1 MMTQLE
7 ENQAEHLPVLL
18 SETIDALAV
27 KENGFYIDGTFGR
40 GGHAKQVL
48 ARLSEQGRLLGLDK
62 DPVAIATGEQL
73 SQQDPRFSIEQCSFA
88 ELSQVVHEQ
97 QQQQRVD
104 GILLDIGVSSP
115 QLDVADR
122 GFSFQKEG
130 PLDMRMDPDSGISAA
145 EWLATAKVEDIT
157 FVIKTLGEERFGKR
171 IANAIVETREHT
183 PIVSTTQLAAI
194 VDKAMPFREKN
205 KHPATR
211 TFQAIRIYI
220 NNELEDL
227 KAGLEQALDVLAVG
241 GRLAVITFHSLED
254 RIVKRYFRDEAR
266 GDDLPADFP
275 ITADQLNPRIKLVGK
290 AIKASKQELER
301 NPRSRSAV
309 LRVVEKLS

>member
-1 MMTQLE
+1 L
-7 ENQAEHLPVLL
+7 
-18 SETIDALAV
+18 
-27 KENGFYIDGTFGR
+27 GG
-40 GGHAKQVL
+40 GGHTRQILAK
-48 ARLSEQGRLLGLDK
+48 LSDKGRVLGLDK
-62 DPVAIATGEQL
+62 DPIAITAGQQL
-73 SQQDPRFSIEQCSFA
+73 SQEDPRFSIVQCSFA
-88 ELSQVVHEQ
+88 DMTTAVNERLWQG
-97 QQQQRVD
+97 RVD

-115 QLDVADR
+115 QIDVAER

-130 PLDMRMDPDSGISAA
+130 PLDMRMNPDVGISAA
-145 EWLATAKVEDIT
+145 DWLAKAKVEDIT

-183 PIVSTTQLAAI
+183 PIVSTTQLAAL
-194 VDKAMPFREKN
+194 VDKAMPFRVKN

-227 KAGLEQALDVLAVG
+227 KTGLEQSLNVLAVG

-266 GDDLPADFP
+266 GDDFPSDFP

-290 AIKASKQELER
+290 AVKAGKQELVL

-309 LRVVEKLS
+309 LRVVEKLV

>member
-1 MMTQLE
+1 MTDSHS
-7 ENQAEHLPVLL
+7 EHLPVLL
-18 SETIDALAV
+18 NETVDSLAV
-27 KENGFYIDGTFGR
+27 KADGIYIDGTFGR
-40 GGHAKQVL
+40 GGHARQVL
-48 ARLSEQGRLLGLDK
+48 SRLSENGRLLGLDK
-62 DPVAIATGEQL
+62 DPAAIATGQAL
-73 SQQDPRFSIEQCSFA
+73 SEQDPRFNIEQCSFA
-88 ELSQVVHEQ
+88 DIATAVNERLW
-97 QQQQRVD
+97 RGKVD

-115 QLDVADR
+115 QIDVAER
-122 GFSFQKEG
+122 GFSFQKDG
-130 PLDMRMDPDSGISAA
+130 PLDMRMNPDAGMSAA

-183 PIVSTTQLAAI
+183 PIVSTTQLAAL

-227 KAGLEQALDVLAVG
+227 KAGLEQSLDVLAVG
-241 GRLAVITFHSLED
+241 GRLSVITFHSLED
-254 RIVKRYFRDEAR
+254 RIVKRYFRDEAK
-266 GDDLPADFP
+266 GDDLPSNFP
-275 ITADQLNPRIKLVGK
+275 IRADELNPRIKLVGK
-290 AIKASKQELER
+290 AIKASEQELAT
-301 NPRSRSAV
+301 NPRARSAV